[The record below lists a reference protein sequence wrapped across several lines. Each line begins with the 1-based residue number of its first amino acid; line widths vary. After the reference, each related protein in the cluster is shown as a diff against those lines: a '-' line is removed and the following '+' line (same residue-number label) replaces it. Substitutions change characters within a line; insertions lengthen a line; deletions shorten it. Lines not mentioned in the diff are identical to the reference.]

1 MIKNDNENK
10 INFIKESNF
19 CHFKKV
25 NLIGLSNVGKKT
37 LLSYIKSHHNSN
49 KNIESNKDI
58 INLNK
63 DENTKNNNTSLVEV
77 IEKLSITYEETKR
90 LDINLYITNIDNIN
104 IIKENIDTLIS
115 NSECIIFMINLSSSL
130 SFSSFS
136 ELFFIIY
143 NKMKNDLKSGY
154 IPFFFICNKNDLEKE
169 SEVNSSQIKELMDKY
184 SNINNFEISLNLEKK
199 ESDNNINEFILKLCK
214 TISEN
219 DKKYSFVYDYLNLV
233 KIIEPIKISNE
244 IKNKFQNVTNTL
256 SFLFLGSQ
264 SVGKS
269 SFIQKFYHN
278 KFLDNT
284 LITLGIDVV
293 KTIGEVNGNL
303 IKIELWDTA
312 GQEKLRSI
320 PKKYYSKADGF
331 FLLFD
336 VTDRRSF
343 EEINGWIKDI
353 RGQRSI
359 NEGDNFQKQSIDE
372 VLLLIGNKIDKIENR
387 KVSKEEANNLA
398 KKYNVKY
405 YEMSCKQGI
414 NIYEIFCQIIYEASS
429 KNKEEFNNISLT
441 RRKSVVQKIYNPN
454 KKKCC

>member
-10 INFIKESNF
+10 LNFIKQSNLY
-19 CHFKKV
+19 HFKKV

-37 LLSYIKSHHNSN
+37 LLSYIKTNHNSI
-49 KNIESNKDI
+49 KNIESNEDKD
-58 INLNK
+58 
-63 DENTKNNNTSLVEV
+63 DNTKKNNTSLVEA
-77 IEKLSITYEETKR
+77 IEKLSIKYEETKR
-90 LDINLYITNIDNIN
+90 LDINLYITNIDNLSF
-104 IIKENIDTLIS
+104 IKENIDTLIS
-115 NSECIIFMINLSSSL
+115 NSECIIFMISVSSL
-130 SFSSFS
+130 SSFSYIS
-136 ELFFIIY
+136 ELFPIID
-143 NKMKNDLKSGY
+143 NKMKNELKSGY
-154 IPFFFICNKNDLEKE
+154 IPFFFICNKIDLENE
-169 SEVNSSQIKELMDKY
+169 REVNSSQIKELIDKY
-184 SNINNFEISLNLEKK
+184 ANVNNFEISLNLEKK
-199 ESDNNINEFILKLCK
+199 ESDNDIKEFILKLCK

-219 DKKYSFVYDYLNLV
+219 DKEYSFTYDYLNLV

-244 IKNKFQNVTNTL
+244 NNDIFQKTTNTF

-264 SVGKS
+264 SVGKT

-284 LITLGIDVV
+284 LITLGIDVIR
-293 KTIGEVNGNL
+293 TIGELNGNL

-336 VTDRRSF
+336 VTDRKSF
-343 EEINGWIKDI
+343 NEITGWIEDI
-353 RGQRSI
+353 RGQRGI
-359 NEGDNFQKQSIDE
+359 DKGDNFQKQSIDE
-372 VLLLIGNKIDKIENR
+372 VLLLIGNKIDKIEDR

-429 KNKEEFNNISLT
+429 KNNKEFHNISLT
-441 RRKSVVQKIYNPN
+441 RRKSVVQNIYNPT